1 MFRGNVEHT
10 LDAKG
15 RVSIP
20 AKLRELLLSKGD
32 ERLVITNY
40 TIGGSRCLDVYPI
53 EEWIRLEDEIRKK
66 PAFDSRTVVLQNY
79 YLGGASECVIDKQ
92 GRILIPPNLREYANL
107 RRDVVLV
114 SALGKF
120 RVWDREIWKKVF
132 AEAEDKLIQD
142 PDLLAG
148 LGL

>member
-15 RVSIP
+15 RLSIP
-20 AKLRELLLSKGD
+20 SKLRELLLSKGD
-32 ERLVITNY
+32 ERLVITNF
-40 TIGGSRCLDVYPI
+40 TVSGSRCLDVYPI
-53 EEWIRLEDEIRKK
+53 DEWIYLEDEIRKK
-66 PAFDSRTVVLQNY
+66 PSFDSRTVVLQNY

-92 GRILIPPNLREYANL
+92 GRILIPPSLREYANL
-107 RRDVVLV
+107 KRDVVLV
-114 SALGKF
+114 SALRKF
-120 RVWDREIWKKVF
+120 RVWDRETWKKVF

-142 PDLLAG
+142 PDLLSG